1 MRILLVEDDELLGA
15 GLSDALA
22 RAHYAHEWVRD
33 GEAALD
39 MLAVSTFDLV
49 VLDLGLPGLDGIAVL
64 RRLRDRGDAVPVL
77 ILSARDA
84 THDRVLGLNT
94 GADDYLVK
102 PFELD
107 ELIARIHAIERRRS
121 GGSTNQ
127 LRHGK
132 LVLDLGAMSVE
143 YAGAPVELKRREFM
157 LLKKLIENPNQV
169 LSRGQLEESV
179 YGWEGDVESN
189 TIDVHV
195 HHLRRKLYPEVVRTV
210 RGVGYRIDPL

>member
-1 MRILLVEDDELLGA
+1 MRILLVEDDELLGS

-22 RAHYAHEWVRD
+22 RAHYAHEWARD
-33 GEAALD
+33 GESALR
-39 MLAVSTFDLV
+39 LATSSAFDLV
-49 VLDLGLPGLDGIAVL
+49 VLDLGLPGLDGIEVL
-64 RRLRDRGDAVPVL
+64 RQLRALGNTVAVL

-84 THDRVLGLNT
+84 TRDRVLGLNT
-94 GADDYLVK
+94 GADDYLIK
-102 PFELD
+102 PFDLD
-107 ELIARIHAIERRRS
+107 ELLARVHAIERRRS

-127 LRHGK
+127 LQHGK
-132 LVLDLGAMSVE
+132 LVLDLGAMSVV

-169 LSRGQLEESV
+169 FSRGQLEESI

-195 HHLRRKLYPEVVRTV
+195 HHLRRKLYPGIIKTV